1 MATPSRSFPRATE
14 PHLKAVED
22 AIRSHMSGNG
32 HPAFYLS
39 YLNGN
44 VILKAP
50 SLSSVEDS
58 VIQAAVDAA
67 PVATNAL
74 AAKAMVDSL
83 SPIDLAI
90 ERVHL
95 DELNEVRANLNPAK
109 TAISEATHLGAIKA
123 KLDEL
128 IPDQPAKPPKEK
140 DKP

>member
-1 MATPSRSFPRATE
+1 MAMPSRSFPRATE
-14 PHLKAVED
+14 PHMPAIAD
-22 AIRSHMSGNG
+22 AIRAHLDGKG
-32 HPAFYLS
+32 QPAFYLS
-39 YLNGN
+39 YLNGH
-44 VILKAP
+44 VILSAP
-50 SLSSVEDS
+50 SLSGVEDS

-109 TAISEATHLGAIKA
+109 AAISEAAHLGAIKS
-123 KLDEL
+123 KLDGL